1 MPKTSRGRERKQAII
16 EAAAA
21 LVYARG
27 VRATSMDDVGR
38 AAGVGKGQLYHYFS
52 TREDL
57 LGAVLEHQLDQVMG
71 EYERFRTDT
80 WKGLRRWFDALL
92 EGQRSRGFGG
102 CPVGSLA
109 AELSAE
115 SDELRACVAK
125 AFDRWESSLAAS
137 LARMRTRGALSRS
150 ARPRELAQ
158 ITLAA
163 IQGGY
168 LLSSAAADIRPM
180 QRALAAAYARLR
192 DVRRAKADGYSGLI
206 GP

>member
-1 MPKTSRGRERKQAII
+1 MDRPKTSRGRERKQAII

-57 LGAVLEHQLDQVMG
+57 LGAVVEHQLDQVMG

-80 WKGLRRWFDALL
+80 WSGLRGWFDALL
-92 EGQRSRGFGG
+92 EGQRCRGFGG

-115 SDELRACVAK
+115 NDELRGCVAQ

-137 LARMRTRGALSRS
+137 LTRMKMRGALTRS
-150 ARPRELAQ
+150 ARPHELAQ
-158 ITLAA
+158 TTLAA

-168 LLSSAAADIRPM
+168 LLSSAAADTRPL
-180 QRALAAAYARLR
+180 QRALSAAYARLR
-192 DVRRAKADGYSGLI
+192 AAAEPRRTSPKVD
-206 GP
+206 

>member
-1 MPKTSRGRERKQAII
+1 MDRPKTARGRERKQAII

-21 LVYARG
+21 LVYERG

-38 AAGVGKGQLYHYFS
+38 SAGVGKGQLYHYFS
-52 TREDL
+52 RREDL
-57 LGAVLEHQLDQVMG
+57 LDAVVEHQLGQVMG
-71 EYERFRTDT
+71 DYERFRTDT
-80 WKGLRRWFDALL
+80 WSGLRGWFDTLL

-115 SDELRACVAK
+115 SDELHARVGH
-125 AFDRWESSLAAS
+125 AFARWESSLAAS
-137 LARMRTRGALSRS
+137 LAQMRTRGALSRS

-158 ITLAA
+158 VTLAG

-180 QRALAAAYARLR
+180 QRALSAAYARLR
-192 DVRRAKADGYSGLI
+192 DAAEPKRSASVD
-206 GP
+206 